1 LKGIMENILEGTMK
15 KSILLLV
22 ILALSFGTFSC
33 GGGGAGS
40 ANNPPGEN
48 PGVPSVVKLEPAH
61 FIAQTNSSITLHAK
75 VLDGNGAP
83 VKGVPVTFTNL
94 SEPFGI
100 LSATVAN
107 TDNSGL
113 ATVTIKST
121 TPGFSTIM
129 AQVNNG
135 VGNVRDRK
143 TVFFTSNDVLAVS
156 MSLDV
161 ESVPPTSTPN
171 EISDF
176 TLFEFEFDNT
186 VEVLATVRDAGG
198 VPVANV
204 SVDWS
209 TDHTEAQFVRV
220 DGTTNVFGQAKAI
233 IKVEPES
240 IRNTDTFVNVGAVAG
255 NGAFNMIT
263 LFLNPVVINPAA
275 SLVTANPSIVNVNEE
290 STITAV
296 VFLNTGARAPDGIL
310 INFTTTCGFV
320 TPFGTISGGVATATF
335 VAPATPGTC
344 TVTATSEGL
353 TIGSVDILVIVPL
366 QIIPT
371 AISIDNDSEPATV
384 DFLVIGGVAP
394 YDIFVVSSIPGFTAP
409 ATLAASGTFTVTV
422 PVIPGGDGI
431 ADDPAVP
438 GVDVVGGQ
446 TGTVTITI
454 IDQTKTTKTATI
466 TVVD

>member
-1 LKGIMENILEGTMK
+1 MK
-15 KSILLLV
+15 KIILLLAV
-22 ILALSFGTFSC
+22 LALSFGTFSC

-48 PGVPSVVKLEPAH
+48 PGVPSVVQLEPTH

-83 VKGVPVTFTNL
+83 VKGMPVTFTNL

-113 ATVTIKST
+113 ATVTIMST
-121 TPGFSTIM
+121 TPGFATVI

-135 VGNVRDRK
+135 VSNVRDRK

-176 TLFEFEFDNT
+176 TLFEFPFDDT
-186 VEVLATVRDAGG
+186 VEVLATVRNAGG

-220 DGTTNVFGQAKAI
+220 DEVTNVFGQAKAI

-240 IRNTDTFVNVGAVAG
+240 IRNTETFVNVGAVAD

-275 SLVTANPSIVNVNEE
+275 STVSANPSIVEVNGE
-290 STITAV
+290 SEITAV
-296 VFLNTGARAPDGIL
+296 VFLNTGARAPDGVL
-310 INFTTTCGFV
+310 INFTATCGFV
-320 TPFGTISGGVATATF
+320 DPFGTISGGVATAQFT
-335 VAPATPGTC
+335 APAISGTC
-344 TVTATSEGL
+344 TVTATAEGL

-366 QIIPT
+366 AIFPT
-371 AISIDNDSEPATV
+371 TVDVHVGATV
-384 DFLVIGGVAP
+384 NFTIIGGIPPYSAFSSDPVNGPITPAP
-394 YDIFVVSSIPGFTAP
+394 NPLPGNTFSVGPIPAGICTPDPGPPVVPC
-409 ATLAASGTFTVTV
+409 
-422 PVIPGGDGI
+422 
-431 ADDPAVP
+431 
-438 GVDVVGGQ
+438 
-446 TGTVTITI
+446 
-454 IDQTKTTKTATI
+454 TATI
-466 TVVD
+466 SVTVVDAASSTVTATINVTNP